1 MLEENSDSTTE
12 TGKDE
17 NSAESSDNL
26 EQEMK
31 PKEGRFFS
39 LDISNKMQNL

>member
-1 MLEENSDSTTE
+1 MMEENSDSTTE

-17 NSAESSDNL
+17 NSAESSDDL

-31 PKEGRFFS
+31 PKEGRFFFFRH
-39 LDISNKMQNL
+39 I